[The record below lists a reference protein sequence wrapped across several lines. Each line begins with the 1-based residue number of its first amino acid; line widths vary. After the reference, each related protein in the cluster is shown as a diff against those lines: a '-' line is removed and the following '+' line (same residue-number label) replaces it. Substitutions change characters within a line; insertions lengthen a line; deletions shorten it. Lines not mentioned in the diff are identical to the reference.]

1 MIQLLWFKRD
11 LRLLDHQALAQAA
24 RAGPVLPLYVIE
36 PELWQQPDSSL
47 RQWQFVAEALRDL
60 HGALARLGQPL
71 LIVEGEITAVLAR
84 LCQRWPIAAL
94 HSHEETGNGWSYRRD
109 RAVARWCRERG
120 IVWHQYPQ
128 FGVKRPLANRDHWLA
143 WREAWVAQPLA
154 RPPAQLATLSA
165 APWPEALLRQP
176 RGFDQRPT
184 PGRQHGGS
192 KAAQGIWQDFLSQRV
207 TGYRGGISS
216 PLTAPRAC
224 SRLSPYLAWG
234 CISLRQLQQQ
244 ARLAAAEAE
253 GRHAAGLEAFISR
266 LYWHCHFI
274 QKLEDEPELEQ
285 RSLHPGLADLY
296 PPQPDPA
303 RLAALQAAQTGIPF
317 VDACLR
323 WLDHS
328 GWLNFRMRAMVMS
341 VSSYLLWL
349 PWQQPAWFLARQ
361 FTDYEPGIH
370 YPQVQMQ
377 SGTTGINPNR
387 IYNPVRQGQQ
397 WDSDGRFI
405 RHWLPELAALPDA
418 WLHQPWLLDRASQQR
433 LGVVLER
440 DYPAPLVVPEQAM
453 REARARISAH
463 IARLPDYRA
472 QRQQVGQRHGSRQ
485 RRQPIPA
492 PSAQLGFDF

>member
-1 MIQLLWFKRD
+1 M
-11 LRLLDHQALAQAA
+11 
-24 RAGPVLPLYVIE
+24 
-36 PELWQQPDSSL
+36 
-47 RQWQFVAEALRDL
+47 
-60 HGALARLGQPL
+60 
-71 LIVEGEITAVLAR
+71 
-84 LCQRWPIAAL
+84 
-94 HSHEETGNGWSYRRD
+94 
-109 RAVARWCRERG
+109 
-120 IVWHQYPQ
+120 
-128 FGVKRPLANRDHWLA
+128 
-143 WREAWVAQPLA
+143 
-154 RPPAQLATLSA
+154 
-165 APWPEALLRQP
+165 
-176 RGFDQRPT
+176 
-184 PGRQHGGS
+184 
-192 KAAQGIWQDFLSQRV
+192 
-207 TGYRGGISS
+207 
-216 PLTAPRAC
+216 
-224 SRLSPYLAWG
+224 
-234 CISLRQLQQQ
+234 
-244 ARLAAAEAE
+244 
-253 GRHAAGLEAFISR
+253 
-266 LYWHCHFI
+266 
-274 QKLEDEPELEQ
+274 
-285 RSLHPGLADLY
+285 
-296 PPQPDPA
+296 
-303 RLAALQAAQTGIPF
+303 QAAQTGIPF

-485 RRQPIPA
+485 RRQPISA